1 MKKVCTFIS
10 LMAVC
15 ISLFAWDSPI
25 ALPNLGDASIRVVSQ
40 NARNYLQNFSASNA
54 DSKTYEDFEAKTEL
68 MANSTMAK
76 QITGAYAYNINNG
89 DFTDSW
95 KYNYSDHDAVYHAQ
109 RQDV

>member
-1 MKKVCTFIS
+1 MKK
-10 LMAVC
+10 
-15 ISLFAWDSPI
+15 ISLFIALLAASINLFAWVSPI
-25 ALPNLGDASIRVVSQ
+25 AVPNLGDASIRVVSQ

-76 QITGAYAYNINNG
+76 QITGAYAYNINNASY
-89 DFTDSW
+89 TD
-95 KYNYSDHDAVYHAQ
+95 KYLYNYSDHDAVYHAQ